1 MFVPKTIERL
11 FGRIVRSIAGV
22 DEKKLY
28 GLDHAILNIKV
39 PPRCMWMNMGYW
51 KVCKTCQISASLA
64 ATLVSENGLTEKK
77 EYVGHGLF
85 LQGVR
90 VPARSG
96 FDHGGASSGYYYY
109 YY

>member
-28 GLDHAILNIKV
+28 GLDHAILNIEV

-51 KVCKTCQISASLA
+51 KVCKTCQISASLS
-64 ATLVSENGLTEKK
+64 ATLISENGLIEKI
-77 EYVGHGLF
+77 VIRRIRIVSL
-85 LQGVR
+85 R
-90 VPARSG
+90 R
-96 FDHGGASSGYYYY
+96 ASPCSIRF
-109 YY
+109 